1 MNKSNLLLSGYSAIT
16 YTDIQTFINRT
27 ITSGEQTLVA
37 SLIASV
43 ESYIARLC
51 DRQFKT
57 ATDFTDIFDVDGQEY
72 IFYNYPI
79 KEVTKIV
86 SGGVTLY
93 DKTSITNTLVEN
105 TDYYVYDDR
114 IVFEYEPEYTNS
126 PRRALEI
133 TYNIEKF
140 WGDDVT
146 LVIKKWVSEMFTA
159 KEFAGREMSN
169 ISVNGVSTGFD
180 TAKTPAYVQ
189 KVIDAYRKI
198 LI

>member
-1 MNKSNLLLSGYSAIT
+1 MSKSNLLLSGYSAIT

-27 ITSGEQTLVA
+27 LTSGEQTLVT
-37 SLIASV
+37 SLITSV

-57 ATDFTDIFDVDGQEY
+57 ATDFTDVFDIDGQDY

-86 SGGVTLY
+86 SGGITLY
-93 DKTSITNTLVEN
+93 DKSVQENNYVEGI
-105 TDYYVYDDR
+105 DYFTYDDR
-114 IVFEYEPEYTNS
+114 IMFEYEPEYTNS

-146 LVIKKWVSEMFTA
+146 LAIKKWVSEMFTA

-180 TAKTPAYVQ
+180 TSKTPAYVQ